1 MHRCIFYALK
11 FTPHKKCFFIYSV
24 KNKYILKRHRK
35 RTFSIQKASD
45 KDEVLVSVL
54 LSVGCRIKIKTKIMQ
69 AKETGLGYRNFK
81 AAHRR
86 KTLEQQRAGSKNM
99 R

>member
-24 KNKYILKRHRK
+24 KNKYILKRCRK
-35 RTFSIQKASD
+35 RTFSIQKASN
-45 KDEVLVSVL
+45 KDEVLLSVL
-54 LSVGCRIKIKTKIMQ
+54 LLAGCGIKIKTKIMQ
-69 AKETGLGYRNFK
+69 AKKTGLPYRNFK
-81 AAHRR
+81 AAHR
-86 KTLEQQRAGSKNM
+86 KKALEQQCAGSKNM